1 MTTSTAAGGF
11 MQPPLS
17 PAPSTSTVTPS
28 ILPEQRSHPLRAGSM
43 KETAVINHVD
53 KKILAINRR
62 HAKKFS
68 SVYESVG
75 GQSQGQGQVQGQNG
89 VGIGLGNKGN
99 ETKEVEGERGYESFK
114 EFAKDVEG
122 IIDVLWVSGTPT
134 LQIPYLISFSVLVN
148 TYLPSYPFT
157 PTSTFR
163 LLRKLDSFFASLIVG
178 EDAETGKPLSGFEGG
193 RSLVSMTEKVRI
205 KSICEAARVGVVE
218 AMEKGDDDLD
228 LDGDGDDEMDDDDF
242 NFGDDD
248 ELGLDLDGSGPSRWE
263 METARVYEK
272 TIQLL
277 GDELGTEVEY
287 CDEDMAQG
295 DAAGNTLGNEN
306 GGGIMSP

>member
-1 MTTSTAAGGF
+1 MSVSTTGGGF

-28 ILPEQRSHPLRAGSM
+28 ILPEQRSHPLRAGSI

-68 SVYESVG
+68 SVFEGAG
-75 GQSQGQGQVQGQNG
+75 GQAQGQNG
-89 VGIGLGNKGN
+89 IGDKSGA
-99 ETKEVEGERGYESFK
+99 KEGDEGERGYESFN
-114 EFAKDVEG
+114 EVAADIES

-134 LQIPYLISFSVLVN
+134 LQIPYLISLSVLVN
-148 TYLPSYPFT
+148 TYLTSYPFT
-157 PTSTFR
+157 PKSTFR
-163 LLRKLDSFFASLIVG
+163 LLRKLDSFFASLILG

-193 RSLVSMTEKVRI
+193 RGLVSMTEKVRI
-205 KSICEAARVGVVE
+205 KSIAEAARVGVVE
-218 AMEKGDDDLD
+218 VVERGEDDFENEDRGEEDGDLDDD
-228 LDGDGDDEMDDDDF
+228 E
-242 NFGDDD
+242 DDD
-248 ELGLDLDGSGPSRWE
+248 ELGVDFGGSGSGPSRWE

-277 GDELGTEVEY
+277 GDELGTEVEF
-287 CDEDMAQG
+287 CDEDMAKG
-295 DAAGNTLGNEN
+295 DEAEDAN
-306 GGGIMSP
+306 GDRLEF

>member
-1 MTTSTAAGGF
+1 MTTSTTGGGF

-43 KETAVINHVD
+43 KEAAVINHVD

-68 SVYESVG
+68 SVYEGVG
-75 GQSQGQGQVQGQNG
+75 GQSQGQVQVQVQRQNG
-89 VGIGLGNKGN
+89 IGIAHTGN

-114 EFAKDVEG
+114 EVAKDVEG

-134 LQIPYLISFSVLVN
+134 LQIPYLISLSVLVN

-163 LLRKLDSFFASLIVG
+163 LLRKLDSFFASLILG
-178 EDAETGKPLSGFEGG
+178 EDAETGKPLSGFESG

-218 AMEKGDDDLD
+218 AMEKGDDYDD
-228 LDGDGDDEMDDDDF
+228 EDQNEGDDMDDDDF
-242 NFGDDD
+242 NIGDDND
-248 ELGLDLDGSGPSRWE
+248 IDLGDSGPSRWE

-295 DAAGNTLGNEN
+295 DAAENTLGNDN

>member
-1 MTTSTAAGGF
+1 MSTSTTGGGF

-28 ILPEQRSHPLRAGSM
+28 ILPKQRSHPLRAGSM

-68 SVYESVG
+68 SVYEGLGVG
-75 GQSQGQGQVQGQNG
+75 GQSQGQGQVQVQ
-89 VGIGLGNKGN
+89 VQRQSGIGIAHTGN
-99 ETKEVEGERGYESFK
+99 ETKDVEGERGYESFK
-114 EFAKDVEG
+114 EVAKDVEG

-134 LQIPYLISFSVLVN
+134 LQIPYLISLSVLVN

-163 LLRKLDSFFASLIVG
+163 LLRKLDSFFASLILG

-193 RSLVSMTEKVRI
+193 RILVSMTEKVRI

-228 LDGDGDDEMDDDDF
+228 GEEDDDMDDDDS

-248 ELGLDLDGSGPSRWE
+248 DMDLGGSGPSRWE

-295 DAAGNTLGNEN
+295 DAADNALGNEN
-306 GGGIMSP
+306 GDGIMCP